1 MTSLDNTF
9 GIPLSPLVAS
19 SGELQKSETTKSV
32 VINVDD
38 LSLAYEI
45 YNKPSDM
52 LKEALFGGVRHDRFW
67 ALRGINLKIF
77 EGERVGIIGPNGAGK
92 STLLKIICGTLRPT
106 LGSART
112 RGTIS
117 SLLSMVPAWNEDE
130 TGIENIKYNLM
141 MRGVS
146 ARRIPT
152 LVEDIID
159 FTELGQF
166 MFHPVKTYST
176 GMSARLSFGIATATE
191 PEILIIDEVLGTG
204 DGYFAWKAMKRMQDF
219 CARGRAL
226 VFVSHSMAAVQQMC
240 ERAIWMQNGSVRLT
254 GEVGYVL
261 KQYELD
267 FRRSEDES
275 MRAAHAAKQAK
286 RENRALVDEVTD
298 ENTLRFRLVPKAGGR
313 FADTHFVRSITLE
326 LSGAS
331 SIEVPLELSD
341 RQALSRRWMYSPANG
356 AASRSVRATHVVSCK
371 PQLGAILVANS
382 WFAFRHIYRAK
393 LA

>member
-1 MTSLDNTF
+1 MTSLDNNF
-9 GIPLSPLVAS
+9 GTPLSPLVAFP
-19 SGELQKSETTKSV
+19 GELQKSETTKSV

-146 ARRIPT
+146 AR
-152 LVEDIID
+152 
-159 FTELGQF
+159 
-166 MFHPVKTYST
+166 
-176 GMSARLSFGIATATE
+176 
-191 PEILIIDEVLGTG
+191 
-204 DGYFAWKAMKRMQDF
+204 
-219 CARGRAL
+219 
-226 VFVSHSMAAVQQMC
+226 
-240 ERAIWMQNGSVRLT
+240 
-254 GEVGYVL
+254 
-261 KQYELD
+261 
-267 FRRSEDES
+267 
-275 MRAAHAAKQAK
+275 
-286 RENRALVDEVTD
+286 
-298 ENTLRFRLVPKAGGR
+298 
-313 FADTHFVRSITLE
+313 
-326 LSGAS
+326 
-331 SIEVPLELSD
+331 
-341 RQALSRRWMYSPANG
+341 
-356 AASRSVRATHVVSCK
+356 ASRF
-371 PQLGAILVANS
+371 L
-382 WFAFRHIYRAK
+382 
-393 LA
+393 